1 MSHAKKDPYRMNVFE
16 KRQRRRNVRALLQFL
31 GIVTAMI
38 LLYSTLF
45 HLVMWHAEGQRHSL
59 LTGLYWTLSTMTTL
73 GLGDIVFASDAG
85 KMLTLLVLCSGI
97 LTLFIVLP
105 FAFIRYFYAP
115 WIATR
120 RISDKI
126 TNHVIITNF
135 DNMAP
140 ALIEQLELHE
150 LPYLVVEPDPARAQS
165 LHDDGI
171 SVAVGAVDDRA
182 TYDRV
187 RVAAAG
193 LVLANSEDTTNTNV
207 TLTVR
212 EAAPAV
218 LVAAL
223 ADEEASV
230 DILELAGAT
239 RVLALKL
246 QLGEQ
251 LANRLNAG
259 HAQVH
264 VIGTFR
270 EQVIGEFPVHNTPFV
285 GRTIRDIKLREAVG
299 VNIVGVLEHTRFL
312 PPRPDTRLTD
322 HSVLLIVGTASQVE
336 QLDEFLVIYDANY
349 SPAVVIG
356 GGKVGRAATRML
368 RRKGVPVN
376 MIEKDPHLTDKIQGL
391 ADRLFVG
398 DAAELNVIRAAG
410 IEAAPGVAI
419 TTRDD
424 AMNIYLTV
432 YCRRLAPGIRIV
444 SRITHERNMEAIRR
458 AGADLALSHISLG
471 VQSVFAMLRGEQ
483 LVVLGEGI
491 ELHELPTPASL
502 VGLTLGETAIGERTG
517 LNVIAIQEAESAITS
532 PVAATK
538 LEAGSRLVMIGGRAQ
553 LEKFMESYE

>member
-1 MSHAKKDPYRMNVFE
+1 MFDLKKSTPQMNVFE
-16 KRQRRRNVRALLQFL
+16 KRTRRRNVRALLQLL
-31 GIVTAMI
+31 GIVGAMV
-38 LLYSTLF
+38 LFYSTVF
-45 HLVMWHAEGQRHSL
+45 HLIMHQVEGQRHSL
-59 LTGLYWTLSTMTTL
+59 VTGLYWTLSTMTTL
-73 GLGDIVFASDAG
+73 GLGDVVFRSDLG
-85 KMLTLLVLCSGI
+85 KVFTLVVLCSGI
-97 LTLFIVLP
+97 LTLFILLP
-105 FAFIRYFYAP
+105 FAFIRYFYVP
-115 WIATR
+115 WIATQ

-126 TNHVIITNF
+126 AGHVIITNF

-150 LPYLVVEPDPARAQS
+150 IPYFVLEPDPARAQS

-171 SVAVGAVDDRA
+171 TVAVGTVDDKA
-182 TYDRV
+182 TYERL

-193 LVLANSEDTTNTNV
+193 LVLANNEDTTNTNV

-218 LVAAL
+218 ALAAL
-223 ADEEASV
+223 ADEEASI
-230 DILELAGAT
+230 DILALAGAT
-239 RVLALKL
+239 RVLALKQ

-270 EQVIGEFPVHNTPFV
+270 DQVIGEFPVHNTPFV

-299 VNIVGVLEHTRFL
+299 VNIIGVLEHTRFV
-312 PPRPDTRLTD
+312 PPHPEVRLVD
-322 HSVLLIVGTASQVE
+322 HSVLLVVGTALQME
-336 QLDEFLVIYDANY
+336 QLDEYLVIYDANY
-349 SPAVVIG
+349 SPALVIG
-356 GGKVGRAATRML
+356 GGKVGRAATTML

-376 MIEKDPHLTDKIQGL
+376 LIEKDVQQAERIRNV
-391 ADRLFVG
+391 ADRLVVG
-398 DAAELNVIRAAG
+398 DAAELEVIRGAG
-410 IEAAPGVAI
+410 LDAAPGVVI
-419 TTRDD
+419 STRDD

-432 YCRRLAPGIRIV
+432 YCRRLAPDIRIV

-502 VGLTLGETAIGERTG
+502 AGRTLGEAAIGSRTG
-517 LNVIAIQEAESAITS
+517 LNVIAIQEPEHAITT
-532 PVAATK
+532 PVASTK
-538 LEAGSRLVMIGGRAQ
+538 LEPASRLVMIGGRAQ
-553 LEKFMESYE
+553 LEKFIETYD